1 MANTPKQRIRSE
13 IPLDAQIYTVSE
25 LNRAAKLALEDYLGT
40 VWIAG
45 EISNLARPGSGHL
58 YFSLKDADAQV
69 RCAMFRGANR
79 SLRFIPKD
87 GVQVILRAR
96 ASVYQARGEYQL
108 IVEHMEPA
116 GEGLLR
122 RQFEELKA
130 RLADEGLFDDAQ
142 KSPLPELPT
151 RIGLITSPTGAAVRD
166 ILHIL
171 ARRFPAIPV
180 VIYPVQVQ
188 GEQAK
193 FDIAKALETAAERNE
208 CDVLIVGRGGGSLED
223 LWAFNEEIVAR
234 AVHACP
240 IPVISAVGHEVDFTI
255 TDLVADLRAPTPS
268 GAAELVV
275 PDRRAWL
282 DTTGSLRDRATRAIG
297 QAIGRY
303 RESMLQLDGRL
314 QRCNPI
320 LLLEQTA
327 QRLDELTT
335 RTGRALQQRIRME
348 RLRLNNVMARLNTAN
363 PQSRL
368 NDHKRTLAEKNLR
381 LANAIHT
388 AIERDRSRLAVMA
401 AGLQAVSPLD
411 TLQRGYAI
419 IENSAGHLVR
429 STKDIKEKDGIT
441 GRLTDGCF
449 RATVNKILPD

>member
-1 MANTPKQRIRSE
+1 MADTPKQRIRSE

-25 LNRAAKLALEDYLGT
+25 LNQAAKLALEDCLGT
-40 VWIAG
+40 VWITG

-69 RCAMFRGANR
+69 RSAMFRGANR
-79 SLRFIPKD
+79 SLRFVPQN

-96 ASVYQARGEYQL
+96 ASVYQARGDYQL

-130 RLADEGLFDDAQ
+130 RLADEGLFEEAH
-142 KSPLPELPT
+142 KSPLPELPA

-171 ARRFPAIPV
+171 ARRFPAVPV

-193 FDIAKALETAAERNE
+193 FDIAKALETATERNE

-234 AVHACP
+234 AVYTCP
-240 IPVISAVGHEVDFTI
+240 IPVISAVGHEIDFTI

-275 PDRRAWL
+275 PNRNTWL
-282 DTTGSLRDRATRAIG
+282 DRIESLRVRATNAIK
-297 QAIGRY
+297 QTAARR
-303 RESMLQLDGRL
+303 REQNIQLDDRL
-314 QRCNPI
+314 QRRNPI
-320 LLLEQTA
+320 LLLEQYA
-327 QRLDELTT
+327 QRLDELTV
-335 RTGRALQQRIRME
+335 RTGRALRQRIRMD
-348 RLRLNNVMARLNTAN
+348 RLRLHNAVARIRAGN
-363 PQSRL
+363 PQPLIREQEQV
-368 NDHKRTLAEKNLR
+368 LAGTFLR
-381 LANAIHT
+381 LSNSIRVSTEA
-388 AIERDRSRLAVMA
+388 ERKRLAVLA
-401 AGLQAVSPLD
+401 ASLHAVSPLD
-411 TLQRGYAI
+411 TLKRGYVI
-419 IENSAGHLVR
+419 VENQQGRLVR
-429 STKDIKEKDGIT
+429 SVDDLQAQDEIV
-441 GRLTDGCF
+441 GRLNDGRF
-449 RATVNKILPD
+449 SAIVKNILAD